1 MTQKPRVVYDGICN
15 LCTGAVRFLNLID
28 RSHTFEYEPFQEL
41 GLGVRRKYGMSDR
54 EFQGRMHLIQRDG
67 SLISGP
73 AAITEVCKLLAPFKL
88 VCSLFSTSLA
98 ERMYDFIAS
107 RRYSLFGC
115 RESCFFV
122 RESESSKIRMG

>member
-1 MTQKPRVVYDGICN
+1 VVYDGICN

-28 RSHTFEYEPFQEL
+28 RSHTFEYGPFQEL
-41 GLGVRRKYGMSDR
+41 GLGVRRRYGMSDR
-54 EFQGRMHLIQRDG
+54 EFQGRMHLIRRDG

-73 AAITEVCKLLAPFKL
+73 VAIKEVCKLLAPFKF

-122 RESESSKIRMG
+122 RATELKA